1 MKTEKTSNRK
11 EWVKNVAIIF
21 LSVMLVLTFFSN
33 TIMNYS
39 LPEVATA
46 MIEPGSITAKIRG
59 TGNLTSDDPYKIT
72 IQESRKIASV
82 AVKQGDVVEKDQVL
96 FYLEDEDSAELE
108 EAEKALNELILAYST
123 TILNGDISNEAY
135 QNIQGGK
142 VSSNG
147 EYQNQ
152 INAAKQKVDNAQATV
167 DSLDKQLAIAGTS
180 TSSAVDKQRELENAN
195 TELEKAKT
203 NLTSLQGK
211 LADAQ
216 TQSGGDVTALTT
228 KKHVAEEEFNDK
240 KSAFN
245 DGTPIPNTS
254 SGNTIGSAGSGT
266 DSGNNDSTDDDEA
279 DDGNNVAG
287 SSVISILHE
296 VKTDLQNAVNVANDL
311 VLVEHKLQNPT
322 VKKYEEITNINEY
335 MAVLNT
341 LYEHIPAADTNG
353 TSYDDKRQA
362 LATAMHEYQQGYEVV
377 YAAHLEYQKAS
388 KALESVITAG
398 SQMSSL
404 QTAVNNAN
412 NYVNECQARVNAL
425 QNEISN
431 NKVDSDKQKESLQMQ
446 KISAEEAL
454 KNAQKEL
461 TQLLTDISSELNLGN
476 QNSIIREQR
485 EKIAKLKENAV
496 GAVITAPIAGTIT
509 SVNKIA
515 GESITPNEEVA
526 VMQPEGKGFSMS
538 FTVTPEQAKKVTVG
552 EQAEIQNSWYY
563 NDIKATLVGI
573 RPDPESNGAK
583 KLLVFDVSGD
593 VQAGQSV
600 SVSIGQRSA
609 NYDLLVPNS
618 AVREDNNGKFILIV
632 EAKNSPLGNRYI
644 ATRVDVEVLG
654 SDDNKTAISAP
665 LYGYEYVITTATQ
678 PVEAGKQVRLAEN

>member
-167 DSLDKQLAIAGTS
+167 DSLEKQLAIAGTA
-180 TSSAVDKQRELENAN
+180 TGDLIDKESQL
-195 TELEKAKT
+195 K
-203 NLTSLQGK
+203 
-211 LADAQ
+211 DAQ
-216 TQSGGDVTALTT
+216 TKFASAETKRAEAKANLETAQTNTGEVSNLQAQYNNAMLDEGMKKTTYEVAANYLYERIKNNTSFNAKYGEPDAFINDIENIIRNDSKAKMTLKELTDIVLDVDNKNINNGDSVSANDVYTGQAGHALT
-228 KKHVAEEEFNDK
+228 E
-240 KSAFN
+240 
-245 DGTPIPNTS
+245 
-254 SGNTIGSAGSGT
+254 
-266 DSGNNDSTDDDEA
+266 
-279 DDGNNVAG
+279 
-287 SSVISILHE
+287 
-296 VKTDLQNAVNVANDL
+296 
-311 VLVEHKLQNPT
+311 
-322 VKKYEEITNINEY
+322 
-335 MAVLNT
+335 
-341 LYEHIPAADTNG
+341 
-353 TSYDDKRQA
+353 
-362 LATAMHEYQQGYEVV
+362 
-377 YAAHLEYQKAS
+377 
-388 KALESVITAG
+388 
-398 SQMSSL
+398 L
-404 QTAVNNAN
+404 QTAYG
-412 NYVNECQARVNAL
+412 NYKTAVSSTASIKAELDAKQGKSDVAKYQQAYNEAESVYQAWRERVLTL
-425 QNEISN
+425 QNEINTSSTN
-431 NKVDSDKQKESLQMQ
+431 SQKQDSSLKMQ
-446 KISAEEAL
+446 LTEASAVLE
-454 KNAQKEL
+454 NAKTEL
-461 TQLLTDISSELNLGN
+461 SQLLTDISSELNLGN

-515 GESITPNEEVA
+515 GESITPNEELA

-593 VQAGQSV
+593 VQAGQAV